1 MKRKAA
7 ILFFIFIL
15 VWTVPL
21 YAESKN
27 FSSKKS
33 QPAVVIEA
41 PLKVLTVGESLVFD
55 VSWMGVPVGVGT
67 LEVREIVTIRGRGAY
82 HVVAI
87 AKTNDFLS
95 RLYPIHDEVHS
106 FVDAEKFYSLQF
118 SKEIHEGRYRA
129 DERMTYDYEKGKI
142 FYESFRNK
150 SKKEFELSSEV
161 QDFLSAFYW
170 FRVQPA
176 VVGKSLHTTVNS
188 EEENWDLELNV
199 LKHEIK
205 EFRDGRVIPTVLVEP
220 KTRLKGMLY
229 QRGRVWVYFSA
240 DQKRLP
246 VWVTLRTPFGP
257 VSGVLRPSEGA

>member
-1 MKRKAA
+1 LKRKALA
-7 ILFFIFIL
+7 YLFILIL

-21 YAESKN
+21 YAGSKN
-27 FSSKKS
+27 FSSKKN
-33 QPAVVIEA
+33 QPVISVEA
-41 PLKVLTVGESLVFD
+41 PLKVLAVGEHLVFD

-67 LEVREIVTIRGRGAY
+67 LEVREIVTTGGRRAY
-82 HVVAI
+82 HVVAV
-87 AKTNDFLS
+87 AETNDFLS

-106 FVDAEKFYSLQF
+106 FIDAEKFYSLQF

-150 SKKEFELSSEV
+150 SKKEFELPSKV

-176 VVGKSLHTTVNS
+176 VVGKSLHTVVNS
-188 EEENWDLELNV
+188 EAENWDLELAV
-199 LKHEIK
+199 LKQEIK
-205 EFRDGRVIPTVLVEP
+205 EFKDGRAIPVILVEP

-257 VSGVLRPSEGA
+257 VSGVLRPSQGA

>member
-1 MKRKAA
+1 MKRKALVLLLIWIPVWA
-7 ILFFIFIL
+7 I
-15 VWTVPL
+15 PL

-27 FSSKKS
+27 FSSKKNKPIVS
-33 QPAVVIEA
+33 VEA
-41 PLKVLTVGESLVFD
+41 PLKVLAVGEHLVFD

-67 LEVREIVTIRGRGAY
+67 LEVREMVTIGGRRAY

-87 AKTNDFLS
+87 AETNDFLS

-106 FVDAEKFYSLQF
+106 FIDAEKFYSLEF
-118 SKEIHEGRYRA
+118 SKEIQEGRYRA
-129 DERMTYDYEKGKI
+129 DEKMTYDYKKGKV
-142 FYESFRNK
+142 FYESLWNK
-150 SKKEFELSSEV
+150 SKKEFELFSGV

-170 FRVQPA
+170 FRVQPV

-188 EEENWDLELNV
+188 EAENWDLELDV
-199 LKHEIK
+199 LRYEIK
-205 EFRDGRVIPTVLVEP
+205 EFKDGRAIPTILIEP